1 MALAVNES
9 PSSRVYLVEL
19 PWQFLSKVQT
29 FVGNLSYLESDR
41 HQIMRYLFSFYSD
54 SGKIALQSILAHKL
68 RAFLTLIGIIIG
80 VAAVV
85 VVGASV
91 SGLNTYVTD
100 RVAKLLGANHFMMAR
115 MAFQGRMSD
124 EDFERMNRR
133 NKRLNWDDYEW
144 VKEHCTS
151 CSEVG
156 AEVGGQVDLKQD
168 GIEFPGAIVFG
179 VTSNMAEIEDKTIA
193 DGRFISNDEVQRS
206 AYVCVL
212 GSDIKEKFFPNVD
225 PIGLV
230 LKVRGL
236 PMRVVGVE
244 DKRGAFFGDSL
255 DRHIYIPA
263 TTHLQIFGRNGLQ
276 IHGKAPTREN
286 FQPTIEDARV
296 TMRNKHR
303 LKGNEEDDFG
313 LVNVEALNNQI
324 DQFTGSI
331 AAVVV
336 PITLITLVVGGIV
349 VMNIMLVSVTER
361 TFEIGLRKAVGATR
375 KQILLQF
382 LIESGMLCAF
392 GGVMGLL
399 VAYGVTTLITVL
411 AGITMTITIGYILLA
426 IIVSSVIGMIAG
438 IYPAF
443 KAARLDPIIA
453 LTKTT

>member
-1 MALAVNES
+1 
-9 PSSRVYLVEL
+9 
-19 PWQFLSKVQT
+19 
-29 FVGNLSYLESDR
+29 
-41 HQIMRYLFSFYSD
+41 MRYLYSVYAD
-54 SGKIALQSILAHKL
+54 SARIALQSILAHKL

-91 SGLNTYVTD
+91 SGLNTYVTE
-100 RVAKLLGANHFMMAR
+100 RVAKLLGANHFMIAR
-115 MAFQGRMSD
+115 MAFSGQMSD
-124 EDFERMNRR
+124 DEYERRNRR

-144 VKEHCTS
+144 VREHCSS

-156 AEVGGQVDLKQD
+156 VELGTQVDLKQD

-179 VTSNMAEIEDKTIA
+179 VTSNMSEIEDKTMS
-193 DGRFISNDEVQRS
+193 DGRFISPDEVQRS
-206 AYVCVL
+206 AMVCVL
-212 GSDIKEKFFPNVD
+212 GSDIKEKFFANVEA
-225 PIGLV
+225 IGKS

-236 PMRVVGVE
+236 PMRIVGVE
-244 DKRGAFFGDSL
+244 EKRGAFFGDSL

-276 IHGKAPTREN
+276 IHGKAGNREN
-286 FQPTIEDARV
+286 FQPTIEDARLQ
-296 TMRNKHR
+296 MRNKHR

-313 LVNVEALNNQI
+313 LVNVEELNNQI

-375 KQILLQF
+375 KQILMQF

-392 GGVMGLL
+392 GGLIGLL
-399 VAYGVTTLITVL
+399 VAYGVVKLITAL

-426 IIVSSVIGMIAG
+426 LIVSSVIGMIAG

>member
-1 MALAVNES
+1 
-9 PSSRVYLVEL
+9 
-19 PWQFLSKVQT
+19 
-29 FVGNLSYLESDR
+29 
-41 HQIMRYLFSFYSD
+41 MRYLFSFYAD
-54 SGKIALQSILAHKL
+54 SGRIALQSILAHKL

-80 VAAVV
+80 VAATV

-100 RVAKLLGANHFMMAR
+100 KVAKLLGANHFMIAR
-115 MAFQGRMSD
+115 MAFQGHRTDD
-124 EDFERMNRR
+124 EFEKMNRR

-144 VKEHCTS
+144 VRDHCTT
-151 CSEVG
+151 C
-156 AEVGGQVDLKQD
+156 AEVGVQVGSQVDLKQD
-168 GIEFPGAIVFG
+168 GIEFPGAVIFG
-179 VTSNMAEIEDKTIA
+179 VTSNMADIEDKVVA
-193 DGRFISNDEVQRS
+193 DGRFITPEEVQMS
-206 AYVCVL
+206 SLVCVL
-212 GSDIKEKFFPNVD
+212 GSEIKEKFFPNGSA
-225 PIGLV
+225 IGQT

-236 PMRVVGVE
+236 PMRVVGIE
-244 DKRGAFFGDSL
+244 ESRGSFFGDSL
-255 DRHIYIPA
+255 DRHVYIPA
-263 TTHLQIFGRNGLQ
+263 TTHMQIFGRNGLS
-276 IHGKAPTREN
+276 IHGKAAAREN
-286 FQPTIEDARV
+286 FRPVLEDARV
-296 TMRNKHR
+296 SMRVKHR
-303 LKGNEEDDFG
+303 LKGNEDDDFG
-313 LVNVEALNNQI
+313 LVNVEDLNQQI
-324 DQFTGSI
+324 DQFTGTI

-392 GGVMGLL
+392 GGVIGLL
-399 VAYGVTTLITVL
+399 AAYGVTTLITSL

-426 IIVSSVIGMIAG
+426 LIVSSVIGMIAG

>member
-1 MALAVNES
+1 M
-9 PSSRVYLVEL
+9 
-19 PWQFLSKVQT
+19 
-29 FVGNLSYLESDR
+29 
-41 HQIMRYLFSFYSD
+41 
-54 SGKIALQSILAHKL
+54 
-68 RAFLTLIGIIIG
+68 IGIIIG

-100 RVAKLLGANHFMMAR
+100 RVAKLLGANHFMIAR
-115 MAFQGRMSD
+115 MAFSGHMSD
-124 EDFERMNRR
+124 EEFERRNRR

-144 VKEHCTS
+144 VRDHCVS
-151 CSEVG
+151 C
-156 AEVGGQVDLKQD
+156 AEVGVELGTQVDLKQD

-179 VTSNMAEIEDKTIA
+179 VTSNMADIEDKTIS
-193 DGRFISNDEVQRS
+193 DGRFVSPDEVQRS
-206 AYVCVL
+206 ALVVVL
-212 GSDIKEKFFPNVD
+212 GGDIKDKFFPNTD
-225 PIGLV
+225 AIDKT

-236 PMRVVGVE
+236 PMRIVGVE
-244 DKRGAFFGDSL
+244 EKRGAFFGDSL

-263 TTHLQIFGRNGLQ
+263 TTHVQIFGRNGLQ

-286 FQPTIEDARV
+286 FQPAIEDARL
-296 TMRNKHR
+296 TMRNRHR

-313 LVNVEALNNQI
+313 LVNVEELNNQI
-324 DQFTGSI
+324 DQFTGTI

-336 PITLITLVVGGIV
+336 PITLITLIVGGIV

-375 KQILLQF
+375 KQVLMQF
-382 LIESGMLCAF
+382 LIESGILCAF
-392 GGVMGLL
+392 GGVIGLL
-399 VAYGVTTLITVL
+399 AAYGVVKLITAL
-411 AGITMTITIGYILLA
+411 AGITMTITVGYILLA
-426 IIVSSVIGMIAG
+426 LIVSTVIGMIAG

>member
-1 MALAVNES
+1 
-9 PSSRVYLVEL
+9 
-19 PWQFLSKVQT
+19 
-29 FVGNLSYLESDR
+29 
-41 HQIMRYLFSFYSD
+41 MRYLFSFYAD
-54 SGKIALQSILAHKL
+54 SARIALQSILAHKL

-100 RVAKLLGANHFMMAR
+100 KVAKLLGANHFMMAR
-115 MAFQGRMSD
+115 MAFQGRRTDD
-124 EDFERMNRR
+124 EFERMNRR

-144 VKEHCTS
+144 VRDHCTS
-151 CSEVG
+151 C
-156 AEVGGQVDLKQD
+156 AEVGVEVGSQVDLKQD
-168 GIEFPGAIVFG
+168 GIEFPGAVVFG

-193 DGRFISNDEVQRS
+193 DGRFISPDEVQRS

-212 GSDIKEKFFPNVD
+212 GSDIKDKFFPNTEA
-225 PIGLV
+225 IGRE
-230 LKVRGL
+230 LKVRGI
-236 PMRVVGVE
+236 PMRVVGIE
-244 DKRGAFFGDSL
+244 EGRGAFFGDSL

-276 IHGKAPTREN
+276 IHGKAANREN
-286 FQPTIEDARV
+286 FQPVIEDARLS
-296 TMRNKHR
+296 MRNKHR

-313 LVNVEALNNQI
+313 LVDVEALNNQI

-336 PITLITLVVGGIV
+336 PITLITLIVGGIV

-361 TFEIGLRKAVGATR
+361 TFEIGLRKAVGATK

-392 GGVMGLL
+392 GGVLGLL
-399 VAYGVTTLITVL
+399 AAYGVTTLITAL

-426 IIVSSVIGMIAG
+426 VIVSSVIGIISG